1 MLHAAAARFLMFAMG
16 FSIGENP
23 AHRQTPTPYEED
35 GMVDWRIYAL
45 GSALF
50 AALTA
55 ILAKVGVMDVDSNLA
70 TFVRTVVILAL
81 CALAV
86 TVRGGW
92 AWGSLSPRS
101 IKMLSLSG
109 IATGCSWLCYFKA
122 LQAGPASRVAPIDK
136 LSVVFVVLLAVLI
149 LREPLTLKVGIGAVL
164 ITAGAVL
171 MAI

>member
-1 MLHAAAARFLMFAMG
+1 
-16 FSIGENP
+16 
-23 AHRQTPTPYEED
+23 
-35 GMVDWRIYAL
+35 MVDWRIYAL

-55 ILAKVGVMDVDSNLA
+55 ILAKLGVVDVDSNLA

-81 CALAV
+81 CSLAV
-86 TVRGGW
+86 TIRGGW
-92 AWGSLSPRS
+92 AWETVSPRS
-101 IKMLSLSG
+101 LRMLTLSG
-109 IATGCSWLCYFKA
+109 VATGLSWLCYFKA

-136 LSVVFVVLLAVLI
+136 LSVVFVVVLAALF

-171 MAI
+171 MAV

>member
-1 MLHAAAARFLMFAMG
+1 M
-16 FSIGENP
+16 I
-23 AHRQTPTPYEED
+23 
-35 GMVDWRIYAL
+35 DWRNYAL

-55 ILAKVGVMDVDSNLA
+55 VLAKVAVVDVESNLA
-70 TFVRTVVILAL
+70 TFIRTVVILAI
-81 CALAV
+81 CSLAV

-92 AWGSLSPRS
+92 ALGAVSPRS
-101 IKMLSLSG
+101 LRLLTLSG
-109 IATGCSWLCYFKA
+109 IAPGLSWLCYFRA

-136 LSVVFVVLLAVLI
+136 LSVVFVVLLAAAFLH
-149 LREPLTLKVGIGAVL
+149 EPLTPKVGVGALL

>member
-1 MLHAAAARFLMFAMG
+1 
-16 FSIGENP
+16 
-23 AHRQTPTPYEED
+23 
-35 GMVDWRIYAL
+35 MVDWRVYAL

-55 ILAKVGVMDVDSNLA
+55 VSAKIGVAGVDSNLA
-70 TFVRTVVILAL
+70 TFVRTLVILGI

-92 AWGSLSPRS
+92 VFASLSPRS
-101 IKMLSLSG
+101 LRMLALSG
-109 IATGCSWLCYFKA
+109 VATGLSWLCYFKA
-122 LQAGPASRVAPIDK
+122 LQTGPASRVAPVDK
-136 LSVVFVVLLAVLI
+136 LSVVFVVLLAAVF
-149 LREPLTLKVGIGAVL
+149 LREPLTVKVGLGALL

>member
-1 MLHAAAARFLMFAMG
+1 M
-16 FSIGENP
+16 I
-23 AHRQTPTPYEED
+23 
-35 GMVDWRIYAL
+35 DWRIYAL

-55 ILAKVGVMDVDSNLA
+55 ILAKVAVVDVESNLA
-70 TFVRTVVILAL
+70 TFIRTVVILAI

-92 AWGSLSPRS
+92 ALGSVSPRS
-101 IKMLSLSG
+101 LRLLTLSG
-109 IATGCSWLCYFKA
+109 IATGLSWLCYFRA

-136 LSVVFVVLLAVLI
+136 LSVVFVVLLAAVF
-149 LREPLTLKVGIGAVL
+149 LREPLTPKVGVGALL

>member
-1 MLHAAAARFLMFAMG
+1 
-16 FSIGENP
+16 
-23 AHRQTPTPYEED
+23 
-35 GMVDWRIYAL
+35 MVDWRIYAL

-55 ILAKVGVMDVDSNLA
+55 ILAKIGVIDVDSNLA

-81 CALAV
+81 CSLAV
-86 TVRGGW
+86 TIRGGW
-92 AWGSLSPRS
+92 AWETVSPRS
-101 IKMLSLSG
+101 LRMLTLSG
-109 IATGCSWLCYFKA
+109 VATGLSWLCYFKA

-136 LSVVFVVLLAVLI
+136 LSVVFVVLLAALF

-171 MAI
+171 MAV

>member
-1 MLHAAAARFLMFAMG
+1 M
-16 FSIGENP
+16 I
-23 AHRQTPTPYEED
+23 
-35 GMVDWRIYAL
+35 DWRIYAL

-55 ILAKVGVMDVDSNLA
+55 ILAKVGVANVDSNLA

-86 TVRGGW
+86 TLRGGW
-92 AWGSLSPRS
+92 AWGTLSPRS

-122 LQAGPASRVAPIDK
+122 LQAGPASRVAPLDK
-136 LSVVFVVLLAVLI
+136 LSVPLVMVFAWLLLGEKLTAPAVL
-149 LREPLTLKVGIGAVL
+149 GGVL
-164 ITAGAVL
+164 ITAGAIVMVL
-171 MAI
+171 G